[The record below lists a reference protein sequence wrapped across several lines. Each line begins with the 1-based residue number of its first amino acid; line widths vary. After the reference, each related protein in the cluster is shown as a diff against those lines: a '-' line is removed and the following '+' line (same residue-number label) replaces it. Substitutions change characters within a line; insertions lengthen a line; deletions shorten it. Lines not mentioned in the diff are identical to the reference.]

1 MKKILV
7 IEDEPEM
14 RRNITTL
21 LRYYDYE
28 PIAAENGRQGVEM
41 ARRERPDLILCDVM
55 MPELDGHAVLQA
67 LQTDASLASTPF
79 IFLTAKG
86 EKDDLRSG
94 MNLGAD
100 DYLTKPVANAD
111 LIRAIETRLRRSQQQ
126 GTKVF
131 KPDFSSPGPLLK
143 LGRTP
148 RAAEALLWLAQGKTN
163 ADIATILGITESTVK
178 KHVQEIFEKLGVET
192 RGAATVRAL
201 EVLSS
206 PTAVAAVES

>member
-21 LRYYDYE
+21 LRYHDYQ
-28 PIAAENGRQGVEM
+28 PIAAENGRTGIDT
-41 ARRERPDLILCDVM
+41 ARREKPDLILCDVM
-55 MPELDGHAVLQA
+55 MPELDGYGVLQA
-67 LQTDASLASTPF
+67 LQADTSLARTPF

-111 LIRAIETRLRRSQQQ
+111 LVKAIETRLRRSEQQ
-126 GTKVF
+126 TTREF
-131 KPDFSSPGPLLK
+131 KPDFSSWEPLLK
-143 LGRTP
+143 LGLTP
-148 RAAEALLWLAQGKTN
+148 RATEALLWLAQGKTN
-163 ADIATILGITESTVK
+163 TDI
-178 KHVQEIFEKLGVET
+178 
-192 RGAATVRAL
+192 
-201 EVLSS
+201 
-206 PTAVAAVES
+206 

>member
-21 LRYYDYE
+21 LRYHDFE
-28 PIAAENGRQGVEM
+28 PIAAENGRTGIEA
-41 ARRERPDLILCDVM
+41 ARREKPDLILCDVM

-67 LQTDASLASTPF
+67 LQADAALARIPF

-86 EKDDLRSG
+86 EKEDLRSG

-111 LIRAIETRLRRSQQQ
+111 LVRAIEVRLRRSEQQA
-126 GTKVF
+126 VREF
-131 KPDFSSPGPLLK
+131 KPDFSSFEPLPQ
-143 LGRTP
+143 LGLTP
-148 RAAEALLWLAQGKTN
+148 RAAETLLWLAQGKTN
-163 ADIATILGITESTVK
+163 SDIATILGITESTVK
-178 KHVQEIFEKLGVET
+178 KYVQEMFDKLGVET
-192 RGAATVRAL
+192 RGAAIVRAL

-206 PTAVAAVES
+206 RPARIQPL

>member
-14 RRNITTL
+14 RRNITVL
-21 LRYYDYE
+21 LRYHGYE
-28 PIAAENGRQGVEM
+28 PVAAENGRQGIET

-55 MPELDGHAVLQA
+55 MPELDGPAVLQA
-67 LQTDASLASTPF
+67 LQADASLARIQF

-111 LIRAIETRLRRSQQQ
+111 LVRAIETRLRRSEQQANRE
-126 GTKVF
+126 F
-131 KPDFSSPGPLLK
+131 KPDFSSSEPLLK
-143 LGRTP
+143 LGLTP

-163 ADIATILGITESTVK
+163 SDIAAILGITESTVK
-178 KHVQEIFEKLGVET
+178 KHVQEMFEKLGVET

-206 PTAVAAVES
+206 QHQPLNR

>member
-1 MKKILV
+1 MKRILV

-14 RRNITTL
+14 RRNIAAL
-21 LRYYDYE
+21 LRYHDYE
-28 PIAAENGRQGVEM
+28 AIPAENGRAGLAA
-41 ARRERPDLILCDVM
+41 ARQSKPDLILCDVM
-55 MPELDGHAVLQA
+55 MPQLDGYGVLQTLQADAA
-67 LQTDASLASTPF
+67 LARIPF

-111 LIRAIETRLRRSQQQ
+111 LINAIETRLRRSEQQINRE
-126 GTKVF
+126 F
-131 KPDFSSPGPLLK
+131 KPDFSSAEK
-143 LGRTP
+143 LRALGLTP

-163 ADIATILGITESTVK
+163 SDIATILGITESTVK
-178 KHVQEIFEKLGVET
+178 KYVQEMFDKLGVET
-192 RGAATVRAL
+192 RGAAAVRAL

-206 PTAVAAVES
+206 

>member
-21 LRYYDYE
+21 LRYHDFE
-28 PIAAENGRQGVEM
+28 TIAAENGRAGIEA

-55 MPELDGHAVLQA
+55 MPELDGHAVLQT
-67 LQTDASLASTPF
+67 LQAEAGLARIPF

-86 EKDDLRSG
+86 EKEDLRSG

-111 LIRAIETRLRRSQQQ
+111 LVRAIEVRLRRSEQKA
-126 GTKVF
+126 TREF
-131 KPDFSSPGPLLK
+131 KPDFSSFQPLLQ
-143 LGRTP
+143 LGLTR
-148 RAAEALLWLAQGKTN
+148 RAAETLLWLAQGKTN
-163 ADIATILGITESTVK
+163 SDIATILGITESTVK
-178 KHVQEIFEKLGVET
+178 KHVQETFDKLGVET
-192 RGAATVRAL
+192 RGAAILRAL
-201 EVLSS
+201 ELLSS
-206 PTAVAAVES
+206 RHG